1 MWCTDNQQAS
11 IEEFGGDRSCP
22 SENLHITEIRDAMD
36 KISGVTPVVAGVL
49 KNKLGNLTS
58 GVALKMTFMGMLTRN
73 VRKQYTYGRG
83 LGQIAQMSLD
93 ILDRAG
99 VFATTLQ
106 ERQIEVR
113 FPNPLPED
121 MTERLQEALLKKN
134 LGLPQQKILE
144 ELGYD
149 LT

>member
-1 MWCTDNQQAS
+1 M
-11 IEEFGGDRSCP
+11 I
-22 SENLHITEIRDAMD
+22 
-36 KISGVTPVVAGVL
+36 
-49 KNKLGNLTS
+49 
-58 GVALKMTFMGMLTRN
+58 
-73 VRKQYTYGRG
+73 
-83 LGQIAQMSLD
+83 LD